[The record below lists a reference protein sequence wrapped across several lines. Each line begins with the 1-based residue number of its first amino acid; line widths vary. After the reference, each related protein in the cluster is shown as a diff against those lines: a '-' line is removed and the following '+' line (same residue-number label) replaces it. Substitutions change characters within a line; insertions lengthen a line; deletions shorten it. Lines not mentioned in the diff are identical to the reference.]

1 MVMPVAR
8 KIGLEVDAAL
18 LPSLLV
24 PVEERGRQSCRPPGF
39 LHVNSTTEHMAWH
52 AFAGIFS
59 FNLILSAAEEGGH
72 HLIPILQTR
81 KQNQKP
87 KTTYSGSSGSQWR
100 DK

>member
-8 KIGLEVDAAL
+8 KIGLEVDVAL

-24 PVEERGRQSCRPPGF
+24 PVEERGRQSSPPLGF
-39 LHVNSTTEHMAWH
+39 LHVNSATEHMAWH

-81 KQNQKP
+81 KQNQRP
-87 KTTYSGSSGSQWR
+87 KTTYSGSPGSQWR